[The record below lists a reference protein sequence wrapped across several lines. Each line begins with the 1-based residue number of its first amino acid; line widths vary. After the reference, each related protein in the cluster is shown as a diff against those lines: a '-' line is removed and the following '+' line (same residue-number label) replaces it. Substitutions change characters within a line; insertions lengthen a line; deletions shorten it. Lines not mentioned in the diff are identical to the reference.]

1 MSCCPVPER
10 RVKISP
16 VPWQYFGVVSVSFC
30 PRAVWGCQSCC
41 PAGQENPIPLA
52 TLTSSVWY
60 LKDNIEGTI
69 FFVFSPLCSGR
80 LARIANGMAVA
91 EHYAPFV
98 RRFLPVLND
107 LSLTVKLE
115 QQDRHENNCALRKCN
130 CCSNNNHYSRNLEK
144 SYPQFRGQFC
154 RSVKVHV
161 F

>member
-1 MSCCPVPER
+1 MLIDTLWTNIIWTFCF
-10 RVKISP
+10 IS
-16 VPWQYFGVVSVSFC
+16 
-30 PRAVWGCQSCC
+30 RASHQKYWFHVYG
-41 PAGQENPIPLA
+41 ILR
-52 TLTSSVWY
+52 Y
-60 LKDNIEGTI
+60 

-115 QQDRHENNCALRKCN
+115 QQDRHENNCALRKSSN

-144 SYPQFRGQFC
+144 SYPQFRGQFRC
-154 RSVKVHV
+154 R
-161 F
+161 